1 MTVNTINIGNIA
13 NDGTGDDLREA
24 FIKVNNNFLELDAR
38 NPEQTTASNAFTDS
52 ATTAGIFSG
61 KDGFNLK
68 FKNIT
73 AGSDKIQLTVD
84 DNQITIDTSGIV
96 SIQYTAD
103 LGVIAPITSTDMFKF
118 AGSGGTR
125 TTLGVNGSNIK
136 QLTIDSRLANES
148 NPTLSGTLNANNNQI
163 VGISLLQV
171 GNIDA
176 LIKGQDVT
184 DLDSLIGFNFGSFNQ
199 GITNWIQYFES
210 LNPINLGTITAPSA
224 LNIDLGT
231 LA

>member
-1 MTVNTINIGNIA
+1 MTVSTINIGNIA

-38 NPEQTTASNAFTDS
+38 NPEQTTASNQFADS
-52 ATTAGIFSG
+52 VTTAGVFKE

-73 AGSDKIQLTVD
+73 AGQNITLAVD
-84 DNQITIDTSGIV
+84 DNQITINTTGIV
-96 SIQYTAD
+96 SLQYTAD
-103 LGVIAPITSTDMFKF
+103 AGVINPIGATDLFKF
-118 AGSGGTR
+118 AGAGGTT
-125 TTLGVNGSNIK
+125 TTLGVNGNSIK

-148 NPTLSGTLNANNNQI
+148 NPSLGGTLNANNNQI
-163 VGISLLQV
+163 VGISTLQV

-184 DLDSLIGFNFGSFNQ
+184 DLDSLIGFNFGTLTA
-199 GITNWIQYFES
+199 GITNWIEYFES
-210 LNPINLGTITAPSA
+210 IHPVNLGTIVAPGTID
-224 LNIDLGT
+224 IDLGSI
-231 LA
+231 A

>member
-1 MTVNTINIGNIA
+1 MTVSTINIGNIA

-38 NPEQTTASNAFTDS
+38 NPEQTTASNQFADS
-52 ATTAGIFSG
+52 VTTAGVFKE

-73 AGSDKIQLTVD
+73 AGQNITLAVD
-84 DNQITIDTSGIV
+84 DNQITINTTGIV
-96 SIQYTAD
+96 SLQYTAD
-103 LGVIAPITSTDMFKF
+103 AGVINPIGATDLFKF
-118 AGSGGTR
+118 AGAGGTT
-125 TTLGVNGSNIK
+125 TTLGVNGNSIK

-148 NPTLSGTLNANNNQI
+148 NPSLGGTLNANNNQI
-163 VGISLLQV
+163 VGISTLQV

-184 DLDSLIGFNFGSFNQ
+184 DLDSLIGFNFGTLTA
-199 GITNWIQYFES
+199 GITNWIEYFES
-210 LNPINLGTITAPSA
+210 IHPVNLGTIVTPGTID
-224 LNIDLGT
+224 IDLGSI
-231 LA
+231 A

>member
-1 MTVNTINIGNIA
+1 MTVSTINIGNIA

-38 NPEQTTASNAFTDS
+38 NPEQTTASNQFADS
-52 ATTAGIFSG
+52 PSTAGVFKE

-73 AGSDKIQLTVD
+73 AGQNITLAVD
-84 DNQITIDTSGIV
+84 DNQITINTTGIV

-103 LGVIAPITSTDMFKF
+103 AGVVNPLGATDLFKF
-118 AGSGGTR
+118 AGTGGATA
-125 TTLGVNGSNIK
+125 TLGVQNNIK

-148 NPTLSGTLNANNNQI
+148 NPTLSGPLNANNNAI
-163 VGISLLQV
+163 TGVSTIQV
-171 GNIDA
+171 NNIDA
-176 LIKGQDVT
+176 LIKGQDIT
-184 DLDSLIGFNFGSFNQ
+184 DLDSLIGFNFGTLNN
-199 GITNWIQYFES
+199 GITNWIEYFES
-210 LNPINLGTITAPSA
+210 INPVNLGTFTAPTA
-224 LNIDLGT
+224 LEIDLGS

>member
-1 MTVNTINIGNIA
+1 MAISTINIGNIA

-38 NPEQTTASNAFTDS
+38 NPEQTTASNQFADS
-52 ATTAGIFSG
+52 VTTAGVFKE

-73 AGSDKIQLTVD
+73 AGQNITLAVD
-84 DNQITIDTSGIV
+84 DNQITINTTGIV
-96 SIQYTAD
+96 SLQYTAD
-103 LGVIAPITSTDMFKF
+103 AGVINPIGATDLFKF
-118 AGSGGTR
+118 AGAGGTT
-125 TTLGVNGSNIK
+125 TTLGVNGNSIK

-148 NPTLSGTLNANNNQI
+148 NPSLGGTLNANNNQI
-163 VGISLLQV
+163 VGISTLQV

-184 DLDSLIGFNFGSFNQ
+184 DLDSLIGFNFGTLTA
-199 GITNWIQYFES
+199 GITNWIEYFES
-210 LNPINLGTITAPSA
+210 IHPVNLGTIVTPGTID
-224 LNIDLGT
+224 IDLGSI
-231 LA
+231 A

>member
-1 MTVNTINIGNIA
+1 MTVSTINIGNIA

-38 NPEQTTASNAFTDS
+38 NPEQTTASNAFADS
-52 ATTAGIFSG
+52 VSTAGVFAG

-73 AGSDKIQLTVD
+73 SGSPNTITITKD
-84 DNQITIDTSGIV
+84 DNQIFISSTGIV

-103 LGVIAPITSTDMFKF
+103 SGVINPVTATDLFKF
-118 AGSGGTR
+118 AGTGGT
-125 TTLGVNGSNIK
+125 TASLGVNNNIK
-136 QLTIDSRLANES
+136 QLTIDSRLFNES
-148 NPTLSGTLNANNNQI
+148 NPQLSGNLNANNHNI
-163 VGISLLQV
+163 VGINTLQV

-176 LIKGQDVT
+176 LIKGQDIT
-184 DLDSLIGFNFGSFNQ
+184 DLDSLIGFNFGTLNA
-199 GITNWIQYFES
+199 GITNWIEYFES
-210 LNPINLGTITAPSA
+210 LNPINLGTFTAPAS
-224 LNIDLGT
+224 LSIDLGT